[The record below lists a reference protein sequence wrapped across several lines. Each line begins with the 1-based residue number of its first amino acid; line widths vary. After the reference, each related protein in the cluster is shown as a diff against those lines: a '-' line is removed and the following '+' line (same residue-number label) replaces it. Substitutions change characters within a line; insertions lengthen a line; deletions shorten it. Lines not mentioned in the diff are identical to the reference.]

1 MGGPGVF
8 AKQGFFPFQNNEVQ
22 HILDVVRKK
31 IYRGSCPG
39 YEIQVLQ
46 VFEIFPIPRQQL
58 PNNSIDLNNSKLD

>member
-8 AKQGFFPFQNNEVQ
+8 AKQWFFPFQNNEVQ

-46 VFEIFPIPRQQL
+46 REVYKISL
-58 PNNSIDLNNSKLD
+58 

>member
-8 AKQGFFPFQNNEVQ
+8 AKQWFFPFQNNEVQ
-22 HILDVVRKK
+22 HILDVVWKK

-46 VFEIFPIPRQQL
+46 REVYKISL
-58 PNNSIDLNNSKLD
+58 SKISL